1 MRLSA
6 MDIAAQA
13 MSAQMTRLNMTASN
27 MANQGQMSGSA
38 QSAYRAAKPVFA
50 TFIDSEGNSTVR
62 VRGRAQAGPAP
73 VMVHQPGHP
82 LADANGNVWQAGV
95 DPSEELVEMVEAAR
109 QYQNNVEVFSTAKT
123 LTLATLR
130 AAQ

>member
-6 MDIAAQA
+6 MDIAGQA
-13 MSAQMTRLNMTASN
+13 MSAQITRLNMTASN
-27 MANQGQMSGSA
+27 MANQGQISSSA
-38 QSAYRAAKPVFA
+38 QNAYRAAKPVFRTIVDA
-50 TFIDSEGNSTVR
+50 QGNSTVQ

-73 VMVHQPGHP
+73 TMVHQPGHP
-82 LADANGNVWQAGV
+82 LADADGNVWQAGV

-109 QYQNNVEVFSTAKT
+109 QYQNNVEVFSTAKA

-130 AAQ
+130 AGQ

>member
-6 MDIAAQA
+6 MDIAGQA

-27 MANQGQMSGSA
+27 MANQGQLSGTA
-38 QSAYRAAKPVFA
+38 EGAYRAAKPVFK
-50 TFIDSEGNSTVR
+50 TVVDQNGNSTVQ
-62 VRGRAQAGPAP
+62 VRGRTTAGPAP
-73 VMVHQPGHP
+73 TMVHAPGHP

-109 QYQNNVEVFSTAKT
+109 QYQNNVEVFSTAKA

-130 AAQ
+130 ASQ

>member
-6 MDIAAQA
+6 MDIASQA
-13 MSAQMTRLNMTASN
+13 MSAQMMRLNMTASN
-27 MANQGQMSGSA
+27 MANQGQISGTA
-38 QSAYRAAKPVFA
+38 QEAYRAAKPVFR
-50 TFIDSEGNSTVR
+50 TIMDSSGNSTVQ
-62 VRGRAQAGPAP
+62 VSGRAKAGPEP
-73 VMVHQPGHP
+73 LMVHQPGHP

-95 DPSEELVEMVEAAR
+95 DPTEELVEMVEAAR

-130 AAQ
+130 AGQ